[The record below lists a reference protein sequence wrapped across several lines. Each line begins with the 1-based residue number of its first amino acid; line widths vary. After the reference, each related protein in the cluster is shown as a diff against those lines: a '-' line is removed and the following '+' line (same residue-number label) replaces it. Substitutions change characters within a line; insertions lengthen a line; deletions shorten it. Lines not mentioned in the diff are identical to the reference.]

1 MRRECDAV
9 LVGVNTVLADDPQL
23 TARDEEEFPLKKQPL
38 RVILD
43 SHGRTPPGAR
53 MLGEPG
59 TTIIVTTPEVSA
71 IRDADRVIG
80 LLESSGLHRPKL
92 IINRIAAE
100 MVKRG
105 DMMDQKDVESLLAV
119 EVIGL
124 VPADEHTVVAANR
137 GIPVVHNPK
146 SSAGGAFLRIAARV
160 DGEDIPLMSM
170 EPKTGLFSKFK
181 GMVGMNGRAY
191 SHA

>member
-1 MRRECDAV
+1 MCAELEKEFDYV
-9 LVGVNTVLADDPQL
+9 LIDCPAGIEQGFKNA
-23 TARDEEEFPLKKQPL
+23 TAAAQE
-38 RVILD
+38 
-43 SHGRTPPGAR
+43 A
-53 MLGEPG
+53 
-59 TTIIVTTPEVSA
+59 IIVTTPEVSA

-80 LLESSGLHRPKL
+80 LLESAGLHRPRL
-92 IINRIAAE
+92 IINRIAPD

-137 GIPVVHNPK
+137 GVPVVHNAK
-146 SSAGGAFLRIAARV
+146 SSAGAAFLRIAARV
-160 DGEDIPLMSM
+160 DGEDIPLMSI
-170 EPKTGLFSKFK
+170 EPKTGLLSKFK